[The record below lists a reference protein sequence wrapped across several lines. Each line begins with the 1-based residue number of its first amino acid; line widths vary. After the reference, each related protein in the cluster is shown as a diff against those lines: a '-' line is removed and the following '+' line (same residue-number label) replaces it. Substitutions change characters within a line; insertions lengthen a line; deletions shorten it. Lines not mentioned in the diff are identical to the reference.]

1 MGMKGPKAY
10 PNAIKAILG
19 RYEMG
24 IKTSRK
30 NTGTV
35 PYKRMMGGV
44 PMKRMM
50 GDMPMKKMK
59 KYY

>member
-19 RYEMG
+19 RKEMG
-24 IKTSRK
+24 VKTSRK
-30 NTGTV
+30 GMGTT
-35 PYKRMMGGV
+35 PYKRMEGMGG
-44 PMKRMM
+44 KLLTR
-50 GDMPMKKMK
+50 MK